1 MKKNTNAGL
10 LVLRLSIGILM
21 LMHGIA
27 KIQKGVDGVMTS
39 IGNAGLPEALGYAVY
54 LGEVIAPLMLI
65 AGFRSRIASLFV
77 AATMLVVM
85 LFIQPEKLS
94 QTIPTGAWAL
104 ELQGL
109 FLFGSIAIFL
119 SGAGKYAVS
128 TKNKW
133 D

>member
-1 MKKNTNAGL
+1 MNAGL
-10 LVLRLSIGILM
+10 LMLRLSIGILM

-27 KIQKGVDGVMTS
+27 KIQKGVEGVKSS
-39 IGNAGLPEALGYAVY
+39 IGNAGLPEALSYAVY

-65 AGFRSRIASLFV
+65 VGFRSRIASLFV

-85 LFIQPEKLS
+85 FIQSEKLN
-94 QTIPTGAWAL
+94 QTIPNGAWAL

-119 SGAGKYAVS
+119 AGAGKYAVS

>member
-1 MKKNTNAGL
+1 MNAAL

-27 KIQKGVDGVMTS
+27 KIQKGIDGVMTS

-85 LFIQPEKLS
+85 LFIQPEKLG
-94 QTIPTGAWAL
+94 QTIQTGAWAL

-119 SGAGKYAVS
+119 AGAGKYAVS

>member
-1 MKKNTNAGL
+1 MNAAL

-27 KIQKGVDGVMTS
+27 KIQKGVEGVKSS
-39 IGNAGLPEALGYAVY
+39 IGNAGLPEALSYAVY

-65 AGFRSRIASLFV
+65 AGFRSRIASLLV

-85 LFIQPEKLS
+85 FFIYPEKLS